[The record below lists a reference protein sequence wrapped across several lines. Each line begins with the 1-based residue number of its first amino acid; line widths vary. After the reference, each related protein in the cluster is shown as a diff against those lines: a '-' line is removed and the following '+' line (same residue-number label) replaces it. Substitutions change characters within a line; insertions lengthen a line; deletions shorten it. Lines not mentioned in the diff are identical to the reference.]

1 VGKVQRTQ
9 QSYDADLVEQG
20 LRRSYRMD
28 ITEDGQPIY
37 REHTV
42 KIADYTEDKTPW
54 WKQNTQKKKRSK
66 SSKA

>member
-1 VGKVQRTQ
+1 MGKVQRTQ

-54 WKQNTQKKKRSK
+54 WKNTQKKKLSK